1 MLTRV
6 YAQGVGTNVSN
17 PLERFDSLAAVFGVA
32 MNVIMGVAVS
42 LSVIFLGLGGI
53 KYITAKGDAKAAEEA
68 RTWLTNAVIGLIIT
82 LGALA
87 VKTIVLDSILDAD
100 ISSVDANLVI
110 DGAGAGSTE

>member
-1 MLTRV
+1 MLQRV
-6 YAQGVGTNVSN
+6 YAEVNATVTD
-17 PLERFDSLAAVFGVA
+17 PLTTFFGGPATLSKVFGAA

-68 RTWLTNAVIGLIIT
+68 RSWLTNAVIGLVVA

-87 VKTIVLDSILDAD
+87 VRQIALGILGTTAGNVETGGNIVLP
-100 ISSVDANLVI
+100 
-110 DGAGAGSTE
+110 